1 MDLHLLRLA
10 LSHFI
15 GQELTPEVASRIEF
29 VATGGEDL
37 SRDPSLFEPL
47 ICWDYRIQVERLRDV
62 LDEMHK
68 LHEVHW
74 RETEK
79 HRHGL
84 ELSPDYRGMLAME
97 RSGRLVQFTVRTC
110 AGELVGQCRMYLG
123 ASMHTGTLFAEED
136 TLFIMP
142 AHRGG
147 FLAIHLLRY
156 VEQVL
161 VRQVG
166 VREIRA
172 DSKLI
177 NNADVLMRRLKYQE
191 VATKFVKVFP
201 PKESSDATHHLAA

>member
-15 GQELTPEVASRIEF
+15 GHELTPELASRIEF
-29 VATGGEDL
+29 IACGGEDL
-37 SRDPSLFEPL
+37 CREPASFEPQVA
-47 ICWDYRIQVERLRDV
+47 WDYSIQVERLRDV
-62 LDEMHK
+62 LDEMHE
-68 LHEVHW
+68 LHKAHW
-74 RETEK
+74 SETEK

-84 ELSPDYRGMLAME
+84 PLSPDYRGMLAME
-97 RSGRLVQFTVRTC
+97 RSGRLMQFTVRTMQ
-110 AGELVGQCRMYLG
+110 GQLVGQCRMYLG

-136 TLFIMP
+136 TLFLLP
-142 AHRGG
+142 QHRGG

-156 VEQVL
+156 VERVF
-161 VRQVG
+161 VDRVG

-177 NNADVLMRRLKYQE
+177 NNADVLMRRLKYKE

-201 PKESSDATHHLAA
+201 AKEAQSAID